1 MLRQSHEPPS
11 LNLGDPELEQQV
23 QLIQKQARSLADTT
37 TAFRSEA
44 TRLLMTASQMELLV
58 AVQYA
63 CDSAA
68 ELPDKIDQMIQRLQN
83 SGPTLLSVND
93 LQLQLKQAQT
103 QLNSSSGVA
112 REQLQRLT
120 ERLHQNL
127 QLVQQGQDVRQSQI
141 ANLSMLV
148 TNAAG
153 VLQALQNKLR
163 TANLTDA
170 AQAIELR
177 SLSDDLRSVQLN
189 VDLLIS
195 S

>member
-1 MLRQSHEPPS
+1 
-11 LNLGDPELEQQV
+11 
-23 QLIQKQARSLADTT
+23 
-37 TAFRSEA
+37 
-44 TRLLMTASQMELLV
+44 MELLV

-63 CDSAA
+63 CDRAV

-83 SGPTLLSVND
+83 SDATLLSASE
-93 LQLQLKQAQT
+93 LQRQLTEAET
-103 QLNSSSGVA
+103 RLRSSSGTA
-112 REQLQRLT
+112 REQLQTLT
-120 ERLHQNL
+120 DRLHRNL

-148 TNAAG
+148 NDTAG
-153 VLQALQNKLR
+153 VLQALQNRLR

-170 AQAIELR
+170 TQATELR
-177 SLSDDLRSVQLN
+177 SLSEELSNVQSN